1 MCPLPY
7 LIAAAEA
14 MFCLKYYSQAKHCEF
29 KSIVGAISILVPLL
43 FVQGHIGSFYT
54 PKMFFLVLGLIL
66 FISLYPSAAD
76 DVTHYHLHMW
86 DDKIGVEGS
95 QLMHLVSV
103 ELRCALKSTFRALR

>member
-1 MCPLPY
+1 
-7 LIAAAEA
+7 

-29 KSIVGAISILVPLL
+29 RSIVGAISILVPLL

-54 PKMFFLVLGLIL
+54 PEMFFLVLGLIL

-76 DVTHYHLHMW
+76 DVTHCNLHMW

-95 QLMHLVSV
+95 QPMHLASV
-103 ELRCALKSTFRALR
+103 ELRCALNPHSEH